1 MQRDD
6 ALKLMEQ
13 HVATANLRKHMLAC
27 AVTLEALADR
37 LGQDRELYYLTGL
50 LHDLDYD
57 LTKDDP
63 GKHGLETA
71 AMLEPYDLPGEMLH
85 AIKAHADKAPVEST
99 LDICL
104 YAADPV
110 TGFIVACALIRP
122 DKSLASV
129 DLEFMLK
136 RWKEKRFAAGADR
149 EQMDA
154 ATRTGLTREEF
165 LTISLKAMQAAAGE
179 LGL

>member
-1 MQRDD
+1 
-6 ALKLMEQ
+6 MEQ
-13 HVATANLRKHMLAC
+13 KVSTVNLQKHMIAAAEVLR
-27 AVTLEALADR
+27 ALASR
-37 LGQDRELYYLTGL
+37 LGQDEELFYLTGL
-50 LHDLDYD
+50 LHDLDYET
-57 LTKDDP
+57 TKENP
-63 GKHGLETA
+63 ERHGLETEE
-71 AMLEPYDLPGEMLH
+71 MLSGQDVPGEMIH
-85 AIKAHADKAPVEST
+85 AIKAHAEKAPLEST

-122 DKSLASV
+122 EKKLAPV

-149 EQMDA
+149 DIMDTI
-154 ATRTGLTREEF
+154 TRTGLTREEF
-165 LTISLKAMQAAAGE
+165 LQTSLDAMKESAGE